1 MKRRFVYSIF
11 VIASLASCIK
21 EEAPNPEADILA
33 LVFPENS
40 LRTNGVEISND
51 YVVVYPKQNV
61 NLRDSAIIHIELSQG
76 ATCQRIANPVTNDT
90 LFYIEVTSES
100 KQYTKMYS
108 VTQVENFPDKFGFE
122 TWVRPSAN
130 YLYENPLEGSL
141 QWYSSNNGAAIA
153 WSSLNKPAREYPVRK
168 IDMAGSTAVELQ
180 TMVGPGN
187 IAGGIVFIPCL
198 AGSVYLGG
206 FNPLTGL
213 TSPLKSTS
221 FGVPFSSGKPT
232 KLTGYYMYKEGTED
246 YINQDGSRDNTKKDF
261 CSIYAVLFKT
271 NEQVQFLY
279 GDNIGNS
286 PQIIARAEVEEE
298 TFRPNN
304 WIFFEVDFDYNS
316 WPTPFSWDEL
326 LNNVYKITLVCAS
339 SSNGQNYEGRPGNT
353 LIVDDLSLYY
363 DLPGFQ

>member
-1 MKRRFVYSIF
+1 MKRRFVYSIV
-11 VIASLASCIK
+11 VIASLTSCIK

-33 LVFPENS
+33 LIFPENS
-40 LRTNGVEISND
+40 MRTKGVEISND

-61 NLRDSAIIHIELSQG
+61 NLRDSAIIDIELSQG

-100 KQYTKMYS
+100 KQYTKLYS
-108 VTQVENFPDKFGFE
+108 VTQVENFPETFGFE

-130 YLYENPLEGSL
+130 FLYENPREGSL

-153 WSSLNKPAREYPVRK
+153 WSSPGKPAQEYPVRK
-168 IDMAGSTAVELQ
+168 TTMEGSTAVELR

-187 IAGGIVFIPCL
+187 IAGGIVSIPCL

-213 TSPLKSTS
+213 TNPLKSTS
-221 FGVPFSSGKPT
+221 FGVPFNSGKPT
-232 KLTGYYMYKEGTED
+232 KLAGYYMYKEGAED
-246 YINQDGSRDNTKKDF
+246 YINPDGSRDKTKKDM

-279 GDNIGNS
+279 GDNISDS
-286 PQIIARAEVEEE
+286 PQIIARAEIKEESI
-298 TFRPNN
+298 RPNEL
-304 WIFFEVDFDYNS
+304 IFFEVDFDYAS
-316 WPTPFSWDEL
+316 YPMPFLWDEL
-326 LNNVYKITLVCAS
+326 KNNVYKISIICS
-339 SSNGQNYEGRPGNT
+339 SSNKGQYYEGRPGNT
-353 LIVDDLSLYY
+353 LIVDNLSLYY
-363 DLPGFQ
+363 DTSGF